1 MPDSRLIFK
10 PGFRV
15 TDENGTPQS
24 GATLEFYDAGTTNA
38 RAVYTDSSLN
48 TSAGSTV
55 TCDSGGYP
63 EVSSVK
69 ALLYTGTTAYK
80 IIAKK
85 SDATTLWSHDNIL
98 GALDTS
104 TFLTGNVTA
113 EAPIVATSSDSTLT
127 TADKGKLYNVDCSG
141 ATVTITLLS
150 AVTATDGFP
159 IGIRHNGT
167 ANQVV
172 IRTVSSQTIKSA
184 YSSTHFAL
192 RSFGEVV
199 WITSDGAGWN
209 VSSHVPPFLT
219 RDISIFRVTDRRTS
233 PPTSPVV
240 GERYIVVGTPTGAW
254 SSYAEH
260 DVLEYDGLSSYI
272 QYTPT
277 ADCGWIA
284 YVIDEDINVQFQ
296 ASAWTNI
303 DTDDN
308 DYLVISEVVA
318 SAASE
323 VEFTGLST
331 DYESY
336 KIFANNFTPSTD
348 NVSLEVEFSSDGGGS
363 YITADYGYTYQTLA
377 SSGQSASASQI
388 NIADGVYDNTPS
400 SFELTLIDPT
410 TAAPTT
416 LFGVG
421 SIRRASY
428 NEAIPF
434 SGILTTSTA
443 IDAMRFTLSSGTIT
457 GTFTIYGIKGA

>member
-1 MPDSRLIFK
+1 MTDSTLIFK

-24 GATLEFYDAGTTNA
+24 GATLEFYDAGTSNA
-38 RAVYTDSSLN
+38 RAVYSDSSLA

-63 EVSSVK
+63 AVSDVK
-69 ALLYTGTTAYK
+69 VLLYTGATAYK

-104 TFLTGNVTA
+104 SFLTGNVTA
-113 EAPIVATSSDSTLT
+113 DAPIVATSSDSTLT

-141 ATVTITLLS
+141 AAVTITLLS

-159 IGIRHNGT
+159 IGVRHNGT
-167 ANQVV
+167 ANQIV
-172 IRTVSSQTIKSA
+172 IRTVSSQTIKGA
-184 YSSTHFAL
+184 YSGTHFTL

-199 WITSDGAGWN
+199 WLTSDGAGWN
-209 VSSHVPPFLT
+209 VSSYVPPLLT
-219 RDISIFRVTDRRTS
+219 RDISMFRVTDRRTS
-233 PPTSPVV
+233 PPTSPIA

-272 QYTPT
+272 QYTPIT
-277 ADCGWIA
+277 DCGWIA
-284 YVIDEDINVQFQ
+284 YIIDEDINVQYR
-296 ASAWTNI
+296 ASSWVNI

-308 DYLVISEVVA
+308 DYIAISEIVA
-318 SAASE
+318 SAASS

-336 KIFANNFTPSTD
+336 VITANNFTPSTD
-348 NVSLEVEFSSDGGGS
+348 AVTLEVEFSEDGGGS
-363 YITADYGYTYQTLA
+363 WITAGYGFSYQTLA
-377 SSGQSASASQI
+377 SSGQSASAAQI
-388 NIADGVYDNTPS
+388 NIVDTIYNNTPS
-400 SFELTLIDPT
+400 SFSLTLTDPA
-410 TAAPTT
+410 TATPTV
-416 LFGVG
+416 LYGCG
-421 SIRRASY
+421 SIRRTSY

-443 IDAMRFTLSSGTIT
+443 IDAMRFILSSGTIT
-457 GTFTIYGIKGA
+457 GTFTIYGVKGA